1 MESNDFAYRLKL
13 FITTLKMNSSQFAD
27 RVGIA
32 RPSLSQILSRRNKKV
47 SNNVV
52 ALIHNAYPALSVLW
66 LLFGEGEMYD
76 TPGIPCSNAGTVQL
90 QGDETSSELSE
101 EAMASSTEYA
111 GETDPLSDTSSFA
124 VAADEEPSPYPLVAS
139 GAESRAETE
148 KSTNSGGF
156 SFSNDRE
163 KSTNPSAGEKYSNLR
178 GLTEPEN
185 PAQTRMNTMTP
196 ADLKILDLTRQID
209 KMRENPRKVTQITIY
224 YDDSTFETFYPAQ

>member
-13 FITTLKMNSSQFAD
+13 FISTLKMNSSQFAD

-52 ALIHNAYPALSVLW
+52 AQIHEAFPALSVLW

-76 TPGIPCSNAGTVQL
+76 SLSAPSSIADSSQSQGNDAPGDAFDDSDAPASDFTEGT
-90 QGDETSSELSE
+90 S
-101 EAMASSTEYA
+101 
-111 GETDPLSDTSSFA
+111 PLSDASSFA
-124 VAADEEPSPYPLVAS
+124 VASDQEPAPYPSS
-139 GAESRAETE
+139 GSDAIKALKTE
-148 KSTNSGGF
+148 NSTNSGSF
-156 SFSNDRE
+156 PFSNDRE
-163 KSTNPSAGEKYSNLR
+163 KSTNPSEGEKYPNLR

-185 PAQTRMNTMTP
+185 PRSSRMNTMTA

>member
-13 FITTLKMNSSQFAD
+13 FISTLKMNSSQFAD

-76 TPGIPCSNAGTVQL
+76 SPCTPASSGISASS
-90 QGDETSSELSE
+90 QGNETSEQTPDEAELPATEFSEGTS
-101 EAMASSTEYA
+101 
-111 GETDPLSDTSSFA
+111 PLSDVSSFA
-124 VAADEEPSPYPLVAS
+124 VASDQDPAPYPS
-139 GAESRAETE
+139 MEGGAVGGEETE

-156 SFSNDRE
+156 PFSNDRE
-163 KSTNPSAGEKYSNLR
+163 KSTNPSEGEKYSNLR
-178 GLTEPEN
+178 GLTNPEN
-185 PAQTRMNTMTP
+185 QRSTRMNTMTA